1 MKICIV
7 STIFPPDIGGPSKHI
22 YELSKRL
29 ASQGHEVHIAT
40 YTSQESRHELLD
52 GFIVHRISIKNI
64 PKALLPV
71 RVYKMRNMIIDIVK
85 KYNIDVIYAL
95 NIDLAGLPATQAAKK
110 MKKPVVLRYG
120 GDYIWEVMFKFNK
133 TSRPLHSF
141 YENEDSKLF
150 KTLKSFQARML
161 RKFNHIIVP
170 SDYYKNILATH
181 FNINQENITV
191 IKNPVN
197 LIIKPGKKNKNEK
210 FTLVTASRIL
220 RLKGIDYL
228 LEAIRIITREH
239 GNIHLKIIGD
249 GPYKQQLIARAKDL
263 NIDKY
268 VTFLPG
274 MKHEEVLKHIAD
286 ADAYVLSSVSEVA
299 PNVVLEA
306 MSLKTP
312 VVTTKVSDFD
322 YKMNSEIALIT
333 PPKDSNLMAHAIITL
348 MSNEELRNKLIKN
361 SYAFVKKN
369 ISWKEAVQ
377 QTTTLLE
384 KALTEKLGKAKQP
397 LTGQPALSS

>member
-40 YTSQESRHELLD
+40 YTSQDSRHELLD
-52 GFIVHRISIKNI
+52 GFAVHRISIKNV
-64 PKALLPV
+64 PKSLLPV
-71 RVYKMRNMIIDIVK
+71 RVYKMRNMIIDIIK

-133 TSRPLHSF
+133 TSRPLDSF
-141 YENEDSKLF
+141 YENENGRLF

-161 RKFNHIIVP
+161 KRFNHIIVP
-170 SDYYKNILATH
+170 SEYYKNILVTH

-197 LIIKPGKKNKNEK
+197 LIIKPGKKKKNEK
-210 FTLVTASRIL
+210 FTLATVSRIL

-228 LEAIRIITREH
+228 LEAIRIVTRTH
-239 GNIHLKIIGD
+239 DIHLKIIGD
-249 GPYKQQLIARAKDL
+249 GPYKQKLIDRAKEL
-263 NIDKY
+263 KIENY

-274 MKHEEVLKHIAD
+274 MNHEEVLKHISD
-286 ADAYVLSSVSEVA
+286 ADGYVLSSVSEVA

-322 YKMNSEIALIT
+322 YKMNSEIALVT
-333 PPKDSNLMAHAIITL
+333 PPKDSNLMAHAIIVL
-348 MSNEELRNKLIKN
+348 MSNEELRNKLVKN
-361 SYAFVKKN
+361 AYAYMKKN

-377 QTTTLLE
+377 QTMTILE
-384 KALTEKLGKAKQP
+384 RNIN
-397 LTGQPALSS
+397 

>member
-40 YTSQESRHELLD
+40 YTGQESRHELLD
-52 GFIVHRISIKNI
+52 GFIVHRISIKNV
-64 PKALLPV
+64 PKSLLPV
-71 RVYKMRNMIIDIVK
+71 RVYKMRNMIINIIK

-133 TSRPLHSF
+133 TSRTLHSF
-141 YENEDSKLF
+141 YENEDSRLF

-170 SDYYKNILATH
+170 SEYYKNILTTN

-197 LIIKPGKKNKNEK
+197 LNIKDGSKKKNDT
-210 FTLVTASRIL
+210 FTIVTASRIL
-220 RLKGIDYL
+220 RLKGLDYL
-228 LEAIRIITREH
+228 LEGVKIITRTNK
-239 GNIHLKIIGD
+239 NIRLLIIGD
-249 GPYKQQLIARAKDL
+249 GPYKQQLIERAKEL
-263 NIDKY
+263 NIQES

-286 ADAYVLSSVSEVA
+286 ADAYILSSVSEVA

-312 VVTTKVSDFD
+312 VITTPVSDFTYVMD
-322 YKMNSEIALIT
+322 KEIALVVPPRDSYQLSNAIT
-333 PPKDSNLMAHAIITL
+333 SLM
-348 MSNEELRNKLIKN
+348 NDKELSKKLARNG
-361 SYAFVKKN
+361 YDFVKKQP
-369 ISWKEAVQ
+369 SWDDALKQTLSIFEKFSQ
-377 QTTTLLE
+377 QSLIDTHY
-384 KALTEKLGKAKQP
+384 Q
-397 LTGQPALSS
+397 SS